1 MMGVPDTIRDPR
13 CTNHDPGRTMKN
25 KKTITVLIAVTCFI
39 LLAISSSIGNEQTP
53 GEPRSPV
60 YDVITVSAAITPAAA
75 RYIVQSIDEA
85 YAQGSAGLIILL
97 DTPGGL
103 DLSMRD
109 IVKELLNSNIPVIV
123 FVYPSGARA
132 ASAGVMITMAAHV
145 AAMAPGTNIGAAHPV
160 AMGVGGKM
168 DKTMAEK
175 VENDAVAYVKGIAKK
190 KGRNV
195 EWAERA
201 VRKSE
206 SITAEE
212 ALKLKVIDFVA
223 TDVGQLL
230 ANIDGKT
237 VALPSKT
244 VTLYTKGAIIN
255 EKKMGLRERILTTLS
270 DPNIAYLLLMIGLA
284 GLYFEFAHPGA
295 ILPGVVG
302 GIALIL
308 AFFALQ
314 TLPVNFAGVL
324 LILFGIILFIAEIKI
339 VSHGMLSVA
348 GVISLVLGSLLL
360 FESPIP
366 ALRVSLIVMIPTII
380 IISLFFIAI
389 IGLAVK
395 AQMRKPATGV
405 EGMVGEKGNAVTPI
419 HEDGKVF
426 MKGDY
431 WNAYSSEM
439 IEAGEKV
446 EVVRMKGLT
455 LEVKRTSDE

>member
-1 MMGVPDTIRDPR
+1 
-13 CTNHDPGRTMKN
+13 MKN
-25 KKTITVLIAVTCFI
+25 KKTITVLIALTCFI
-39 LLAISSSIGNEQTP
+39 LLAVSSSIGNEQTP
-53 GEPRSPV
+53 GEPKSPV
-60 YDVITVSAAITPAAA
+60 YDVITVSAAITPAMA
-75 RYIVQSIDEA
+75 RYIIQSINEA
-85 YAQGSAGLIILL
+85 YAQGSTGLIILL

-103 DLSMRD
+103 DLAMRD

-132 ASAGVMITMAAHV
+132 ASAGVMITMAAHI

-168 DKTMAEK
+168 DETMAEK

-206 SITAEE
+206 SVTAEE
-212 ALKLKVIDFVA
+212 ALKLKVIDVVA

-230 ANIDGKT
+230 ADIDGKT

-244 VTLYTKGAIIN
+244 VTLYTKGAILN
-255 EKKMGLRERILTTLS
+255 EKEMGLRERILTTLS

-314 TLPVNFAGVL
+314 TLPVNFAGIL
-324 LILFGIILFIAEIKI
+324 LIIFGIILFIAEIKI
-339 VSHGMLSVA
+339 VSHGMLTVA

-366 ALRVSLIVMIPTII
+366 ALRVSLKVMIPTII

-395 AQMRKPATGV
+395 AQMRKPATGM

-431 WNAYSSEM
+431 WNAYSQEM

-446 EVVRMKGLT
+446 EVVGMKGLT
-455 LEVKRTSDE
+455 LEVKRTSDG

>member
-13 CTNHDPGRTMKN
+13 YTNHDPRRTMKN

-53 GEPRSPV
+53 GEPKAPV
-60 YDVITVSAAITPAAA
+60 YDIITVSAAITPAVAQ
-75 RYIVQSIDEA
+75 YIIQSINEA

-190 KGRNV
+190 KGRNA

-206 SITAEE
+206 SVTAEE
-212 ALKLKVIDFVA
+212 ALKLKVIDVLA
-223 TDVGQLL
+223 TDVGHLL

-284 GLYFEFAHPGA
+284 GLYFEFSHPGA

-324 LILFGIILFIAEIKI
+324 LIIFGIILFIAEIKI

-360 FESPIP
+360 FDSPIP

-426 MKGDY
+426 MKGEY

-439 IEAGEKV
+439 IEDGEKV
-446 EVVRMKGLT
+446 EVIGMKGLT
-455 LEVKRTSDE
+455 LEVKRTTIE

>member
-1 MMGVPDTIRDPR
+1 MMESPIRY
-13 CTNHDPGRTMKN
+13 TNHEPERTMKT
-25 KKTITVLIAVTCFI
+25 KKTITVLIGVTCFV
-39 LLAISSSIGNEQTP
+39 LLAISLSIGNEQTP
-53 GEPRSPV
+53 REPKSPV
-60 YDVITVSAAITPAAA
+60 YDVITVSAAITPAVA
-75 RYIVQSIDEA
+75 RYIIQSIDET

-103 DLSMRD
+103 DLAMRD

-168 DKTMAEK
+168 DETMAEK

-206 SITAEE
+206 SVTAEE
-212 ALKLKVIDFVA
+212 ALKLEVIDVVA
-223 TDVGQLL
+223 ADLGQLL
-230 ANIDGKT
+230 ADIDGKT

-244 VTLYTKGAIIN
+244 VTLYTKGAILN
-255 EKKMGLRERILTTLS
+255 EKKMGLRNRILTTLS

-314 TLPVNFAGVL
+314 TLPVNFAGIL
-324 LILFGIILFIAEIKI
+324 LIIFGIILFIAEIKI
-339 VSHGMLSVA
+339 VSHGMLTVA

-366 ALRVSLIVMIPTII
+366 ALRVSLKVMIPTII
-380 IISLFFIAI
+380 IISLFFVAI

-395 AQMRKPATGV
+395 AQMRKPATGS
-405 EGMVGEKGNAVTPI
+405 EGMVGLKGNAVTPI

-426 MKGDY
+426 MKGEY

-439 IEAGEKV
+439 IDEGERV
-446 EVVRMKGLT
+446 EVVGMKGLT
-455 LEVKRTSDE
+455 LEVKRTSDG

>member
-1 MMGVPDTIRDPR
+1 
-13 CTNHDPGRTMKN
+13 MKN
-25 KKTITVLIAVTCFI
+25 KKMITVIIAVLCFI
-39 LLAISSSIGNEQTP
+39 LLAVSSSIGNKQIP
-53 GEPRSPV
+53 GETGPPV
-60 YDVITVSAAITPAAA
+60 YDVITVSAAITPAVA
-75 RYIVQSIDEA
+75 RYIIQSINEA
-85 YAQGSAGLIILL
+85 YAQGSTGLIILL

-103 DLSMRD
+103 DLAMRD

-132 ASAGVMITMAAHV
+132 ASAGVMITMAAHI

-168 DKTMAEK
+168 DETMAEK

-206 SITAEE
+206 SVTAEE
-212 ALKLKVIDFVA
+212 ALKLKVIDIVA
-223 TDVGQLL
+223 ADVGQLL
-230 ANIDGKT
+230 ADIDGKI
-237 VALPSKT
+237 VVLPSKT
-244 VTLYTKGAIIN
+244 ITLSTKGAIIN

-324 LILFGIILFIAEIKI
+324 LIIFGIILFIAEIKI
-339 VSHGMLSVA
+339 VSHGMLTVA

-366 ALRVSLIVMIPTII
+366 ALRVSLKVMIPTII
-380 IISLFFIAI
+380 IVSLFFIAI

-405 EGMVGEKGNAVTPI
+405 EGMVGAKGRAVTPI

-426 MKGDY
+426 IKGEY

-439 IEAGEKV
+439 IEEGENIEIV
-446 EVVRMKGLT
+446 GMKGLK
-455 LEVKRTSDE
+455 LEVKRTSDG